1 MAESH
6 VVSGLIAK
14 HTELAGLIQFYRTEI
29 ERTVSDLKHLD
40 ATLKLFDP
48 QIDLRSLGTK
58 RVNQSRTGGFKR
70 FESRESHTWVLDQLR
85 EAAEPLTTNVM
96 TERIIIAKGLEDT
109 KELRTSIQ
117 RTLTGTLRRLEKRG
131 LVEDAG
137 RADNGL
143 SVLWRIA

>member
-6 VVSGLIAK
+6 VVSGLVAK
-14 HTELAGLIQFYRTEI
+14 HAELAGLIQFHRTEI
-29 ERTVSDLKHLD
+29 ERVASDLQHLD

-48 QIDLRSLGTK
+48 EIDLRSLGTK
-58 RVNQSRTGGFKR
+58 RVNSSRTGGFKR

-85 EAAEPLTTNVM
+85 EATEPLTTNTMIV
-96 TERIIIAKGLEDT
+96 RIIIAKGLEDT

-143 SVLWRIA
+143 SVLWQIA